1 LSDIFEQ
8 PDDAATPL
16 TDNEKRELIPTHIA
30 YRRELN
36 AAEQENIIRGQE
48 WALRR
53 RRRDLLSEKFIRNL
67 HRQMLGEVWRWAGAY
82 RTSERNIGID
92 HWEIP
97 MALRVLL
104 DGVKLWIEKRVY
116 PVDEIAVRFHH
127 RLVAIHAFP
136 NGNGRHARLMA
147 DLLVTELGATRF
159 SWGSG
164 SFATTGDL
172 RQRHIAALHEADG
185 DDIGALLAFA
195 RS

>member
-1 LSDIFEQ
+1 VSDIFEQ

-16 TDNEKRELIPTHIA
+16 TD
-30 YRRELN
+30 RRELN

-53 RRRDLLSEKFIRNL
+53 RRRDILSEKLIKDLRR
-67 HRQMLGEVWRWAGAY
+67 HMLGDVWRWAGEY
-82 RTSERNIGID
+82 RTSERNMGIN

-104 DGVKLWIEKRVY
+104 DDVKLWIEKNVY

-147 DLLVTELGATRF
+147 DLLVTELGGTRF

-164 SFATTGDL
+164 SLATTGDL
-172 RQRHIAALHEADG
+172 RRRYIAALHAADG
-185 DDIGALLAFA
+185 HDIKSLLAFA